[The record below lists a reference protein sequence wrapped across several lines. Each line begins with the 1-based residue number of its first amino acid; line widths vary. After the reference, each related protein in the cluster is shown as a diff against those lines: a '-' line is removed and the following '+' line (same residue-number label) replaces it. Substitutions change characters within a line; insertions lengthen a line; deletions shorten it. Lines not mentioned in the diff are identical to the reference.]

1 MSVFK
6 NMASCLKIAKVPKDQ
21 SIQWVDKAA
30 AISNLDAKLTVQTS
44 HDIQKLHR
52 ELGDN
57 STRFGPTHRL
67 DAAC

>member
-1 MSVFK
+1 
-6 NMASCLKIAKVPKDQ
+6 MANCLKIAKVPKDQ
-21 SIQWVDKAA
+21 IIQWVDKAA
-30 AISNLDAKLTVQTS
+30 ALSNLDAKLTDQTRL
-44 HDIQKLHR
+44 DIQKLHR

>member
-6 NMASCLKIAKVPKDQ
+6 NMANCLKIAKVPKDQ
-21 SIQWVDKAA
+21 IIQWVDKAA
-30 AISNLDAKLTVQTS
+30 ALSNLDAKLTDQTRL
-44 HDIQKLHR
+44 DIQKLHR